1 MLGGVVTSWVC
12 SQAGWS
18 LTPGIGAGKGVPVQ
32 RVNLHL
38 SFRIMQCMPFQDE
51 AGQPAEQLVNCG
63 PSPDGVDEVARHQL
77 ELVLGG
83 KHADK
88 HDPPTSNVLCAALLG
103 F

>member
-1 MLGGVVTSWVC
+1 
-12 SQAGWS
+12 
-18 LTPGIGAGKGVPVQ
+18 
-32 RVNLHL
+32 
-38 SFRIMQCMPFQDE
+38 MQCMPFQDE
-51 AGQPAEQLVNCG
+51 AGQPAQQLVNCG